1 MDATEQ
7 SSTNMRNGA
16 FVGLGLAAL
25 AFGASKTAV
34 GASIGTQLA
43 YEVAHCTANKAKLF
57 GFIGACC
64 NWFLGLSALYDA
76 TQNGPENIALPM
88 TLVMLAYST
97 VFARWA
103 GWAVMPRNYML
114 AGSHMLNIGAQGNQL
129 RRCLAYQL
137 ETGGEKAKKEIKMLA
152 AKAAAAVRLAPTLE
166 PDPRPQPSRAQPAAC
181 NVVCTR
187 QPPRV
192 GGRVG
197 SRVGSPA
204 GSPTSSAN

>member
-1 MDATEQ
+1 MLRLEVYHSSAPRRRVLVSV
-7 SSTNMRNGA
+7 SSTA
-16 FVGLGLAAL
+16 
-25 AFGASKTAV
+25 T
-34 GASIGTQLA
+34 
-43 YEVAHCTANKAKLF
+43 
-57 GFIGACC
+57 
-64 NWFLGLSALYDA
+64 LSALYDA

-152 AKAAAAVRLAPTLE
+152 AKAAAAVRTSPL
-166 PDPRPQPSRAQPAAC
+166 PSSPIPARSPHARSLQPA
-181 NVVCTR
+181 TR
-187 QPPRV
+187 CARDNPHE
-192 GGRVG
+192 
-197 SRVGSPA
+197 
-204 GSPTSSAN
+204 

>member
-1 MDATEQ
+1 MDATAQ
-7 SSTNMRNGA
+7 SSTNLMRNVA

-25 AFGASKTAV
+25 FGASTTAV

-152 AKAAAAVRLAPTLE
+152 AKAAAAVRTSPL
-166 PDPRPQPSRAQPAAC
+166 PSPLPSPAQGTSARQICGACCARTVARARAATS
-181 NVVCTR
+181 CTR
-187 QPPRV
+187 CSKARY
-192 GGRVG
+192 
-197 SRVGSPA
+197 
-204 GSPTSSAN
+204 

>member
-1 MDATEQ
+1 MDATAQ
-7 SSTNMRNGA
+7 SSTNLMRNGA

-25 AFGASKTAV
+25 FGASTTAV

-152 AKAAAAVRLAPTLE
+152 AKAAAAVRASPL
-166 PDPRPQPSRAQPAAC
+166 PSPLPSSPNPARSPHARSLQPA
-181 NVVCTR
+181 TR
-187 QPPRV
+187 CARDNPHE
-192 GGRVG
+192 
-197 SRVGSPA
+197 
-204 GSPTSSAN
+204 

>member
-1 MDATEQ
+1 MDATAQ
-7 SSTNMRNGA
+7 SSTNLMRNGA

-25 AFGASKTAV
+25 FGASTTAV

-137 ETGGEKAKKEIKMLA
+137 ETGGEKAKKEITLLA
-152 AKAAAAVRLAPTLE
+152 AKAAAAVRTTPFPRAGFPPTALT
-166 PDPRPQPSRAQPAAC
+166 RAAC
-181 NVVCTR
+181 NAVSTR
-187 QPPRV
+187 QPHE
-192 GGRVG
+192 
-197 SRVGSPA
+197 
-204 GSPTSSAN
+204 